1 MQLRVVFIPVPWVFG
16 VGVLV
21 YRGPHDHTTIIGVR
35 NVFSNRVNNVVLIA
49 HIQTFGHGQHLF
61 AVAKIIIPVRD
72 PHVPTFHVTVAG
84 FVEVTVC
91 LPHIKL
97 QH

>member
-1 MQLRVVFIPVPWVFG
+1 M
-16 VGVLV
+16 
-21 YRGPHDHTTIIGVR
+21 D
-35 NVFSNRVNNVVLIA
+35 NVVLIA

-61 AVAKIIIPVRD
+61 AVAEIIIPVCD

-84 FVEVTVC
+84 FVEVTVG

-97 QH
+97 QHQFGGVWCDMACVQDEVVEVHRNIVGDRVCRVVDAYIIIF